1 MGIEA
6 SPENEANDEEN
17 GQKRSASLWRT
28 PGYPSWFTSD
38 TASAIGAAMQGF
50 GVSLV
55 SYKISGSLIAA
66 GWVPT
71 LTSIVRQLAN
81 VLGGTIVDRH
91 DRKNLVIG
99 NCIIGVLLWG
109 TTGILLL
116 AGSLT
121 FPVFLAI
128 MLTSSLFTG
137 CLGGATDAMLRS
149 IIDSREYPKARSV
162 NEGRDATITMIG
174 NPVGGMLYSFGAWV
188 PFIVSAILYM
198 IAGISASQIRISKKL
213 TMKSAYSPEG
223 KHTGKEAIASFCT
236 DFVDG
241 WRFVLTS
248 KIMLIFIITTALIN
262 FGMNGAQYSIELSL
276 VGKGIDPVLLGLVGP
291 ATCIGLLAGSLFS
304 GHCGDRMPAGLC
316 ICATGIIS
324 AFAYIPLCFTDSYYA
339 IIFCSIIIGLPFPLY
354 NAMVMGFVFSK
365 TPDELQGRVKA
376 VMSVGVQLLSMF
388 SSSAAGYAV
397 THLGFN
403 STIRLFVMILFVA
416 AAILLASKRVRR
428 IPVSSLWHKIDLHA

>member
-1 MGIEA
+1 M
-6 SPENEANDEEN
+6 STN
-17 GQKRSASLWRT
+17 LWRT

-55 SYKISGSLIAA
+55 AYKISGSLIAA

-81 VLGGTIVDRH
+81 VLGGTVVDRH
-91 DRKNLVIG
+91 DRKHLVIA
-99 NCIIGVLLWG
+99 NCITGVLLWG

-116 AGSLT
+116 SGSLT
-121 FPVFLAI
+121 FSVFLVI

-149 IIDSREYPKARSV
+149 IIDIREYPKARSV

-174 NPVGGMLYSFGAWV
+174 NPVGGMLYSFGAWM

-213 TMKSAYSPEG
+213 TMRSKLSSEDEHIG
-223 KHTGKEAIASFCT
+223 KGAIASFCT

-248 KIMLIFIITTALIN
+248 RLMLIFIITTALVN
-262 FGMNGAQYSIELSL
+262 FGMNSAQYSIELSL
-276 VGKGIDPVLLGLVGP
+276 VGKGINPVLLGLVGP
-291 ATCIGLLAGSLFS
+291 ATCVGLLAGSFFS
-304 GHCGDRMPAGLC
+304 GHYGDRMPAGLC

-324 AFAYIPLCFTDSYYA
+324 AVAYIPLCFTDSYYA
-339 IIFCSIIIGLPFPLY
+339 IVLCSIIIGLPFPLY
-354 NAMVMGFVFSK
+354 NTMVMGFVFSK
-365 TPDELQGRVKA
+365 TPDELQGRVKS

-388 SSSAAGYAV
+388 SGSAAGYAV
-397 THLGFN
+397 THLGFIA
-403 STIRLFVMILFVA
+403 TIRLFVMVLFVA
-416 AAILLASKRVRR
+416 AVIVLASKRVRR
-428 IPVSSLWHKIDLHA
+428 IPVSSSWAEIDLHA